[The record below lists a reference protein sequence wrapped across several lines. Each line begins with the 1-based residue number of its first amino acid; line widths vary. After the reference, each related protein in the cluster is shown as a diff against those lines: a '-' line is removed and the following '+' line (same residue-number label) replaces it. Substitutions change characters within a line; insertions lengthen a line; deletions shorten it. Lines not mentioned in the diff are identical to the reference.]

1 MKRPYQITG
10 VVLILFA
17 GFVAHESLD
26 LPFYTENGPGAF
38 FFPLLVSILIGFL
51 GVMMFLQATFG
62 ASEAMPADFFATRAG
77 YLRIGAIVL
86 ALAAIV
92 VLLEPLGF
100 RLTMLV
106 FLALLLLTLGRQ
118 NLLVTAVI
126 ALLGSFGTYYVFVQW
141 LRTPLPVGMFGF

>member
-10 VVLILFA
+10 VVLVLFA
-17 GFVAHESLD
+17 VFVARESME

-51 GVMMFLQATFG
+51 GAFIFLQATFG
-62 ASEAMPADFFATRAG
+62 VSEPMPADFFATRAG
-77 YLRIGAIVL
+77 YLRVGAIVL

-100 RLTMLV
+100 RLTMLA

-118 NLLVTAVI
+118 NPFITAVI
-126 ALLGSFGTYYVFVQW
+126 ALLGSFGTYYVFVEW
-141 LRTPLPVGMFGF
+141 LRTPLPIGMFGF